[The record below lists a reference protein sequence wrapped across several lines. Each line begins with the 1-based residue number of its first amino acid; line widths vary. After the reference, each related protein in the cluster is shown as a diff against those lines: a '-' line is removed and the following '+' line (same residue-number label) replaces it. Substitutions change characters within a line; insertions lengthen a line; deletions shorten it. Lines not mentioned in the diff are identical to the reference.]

1 MKKRFYLILFFLIM
15 SILMFFILSRKKE
28 ETVIKKEIVTE
39 EVKVQTSEI
48 KESKNDENKENKKDN
63 ENIKEIYLNG
73 NKTKVIAFLHED
85 HYHIIYKGNEYIVT
99 EKQYLELL
107 EENNNLYF
115 DAKNKKLLTKT
126 NTKETAETIILKE
139 KAEIIANKDQI
150 IAKYKHDDHY
160 HIKLKDGREYIVY
173 ENPDNF
179 LNIDKIENKVEVTKI
194 TPINNLFTKIIKHN
208 DFYYVLHQDKAYILN
223 QEEYDK
229 SINANNFIPL
239 IENLENEY
247 DAKLTEL
254 SKQTK
259 VSKNLIAYKDKVFYI
274 PHDDHLHLVS
284 YDTIQINNQET
295 EILKDMN
302 LEEQESIRLKKQ
314 YLSYV
319 FGKNLKGEDV
329 VPIQAIRLYKY
340 QDKLYFSYNEP
351 MMEYDP
357 THIHPVSVLVDRVI
371 IPERSDD
378 LEIDYLNELEATAIR
393 VNIIPEELRVENG
406 RFFIPSGNHEH
417 SIKIKSSGQELYEK
431 NRISVPKLNKQEGEL
446 NVETVLEK
454 SKELLEISKTKLSE
468 KEYRYVA
475 RALDY
480 FDYKLLKNQRENF
493 VENST
498 VGFIESLDLFA
509 NIYIFKTIDENIKTD
524 EEIILE
530 NKVNEIENI
539 LKDSSFIRKTDLGGI
554 EKNKVLE
561 TIQTLEE
568 NKDLEGLENVK
579 NYLDKLLALHSR
591 PSIMLMSY
599 TEFFLRHVDNYSLSE
614 ELRNELAYLIIEMND
629 ANVGSHLFARIIQAY
644 QEIKNE
650 AITFNV
656 SKTYYGYEETPLTR
670 LDSPK
675 MGSFGTFK
683 EDIYQMVDSVRYM
696 LEIIND

>member
-15 SILMFFILSRKKE
+15 SVLMFFILSRKKE
-28 ETVIKKEIVTE
+28 ETVIKEEKEKIETKTPVVE
-39 EVKVQTSEI
+39 K
-48 KESKNDENKENKKDN
+48 KENDTVKEND
-63 ENIKEIYLNG
+63 NIKEIYLNG
-73 NKTKVIAFLHED
+73 DKIKVIAFLHED

-99 EKQYLELL
+99 EKQYLEFLK
-107 EENNNLYF
+107 ENNNLYF
-115 DAKNKKLLTKT
+115 DTKNKKVLEKN
-126 NTKETAETIILKE
+126 NTEESFETIILKE
-139 KAEIIANKDQI
+139 KAEIIANKNQI
-150 IAKYKHDDHY
+150 IAKYKHKDHY
-160 HIKLKDGREYIVY
+160 HIKLLDGREYIIY

-179 LNIDKIENKVEVTKI
+179 LNIDKIENKVEITKI
-194 TPINNLFTKIIKHN
+194 TPTNNLFSKIIKHN
-208 DFYYVLHQDKAYILN
+208 DFYYVLYQDKGYVLN
-223 QEEYDK
+223 QAEYDK
-229 SINANNFIPL
+229 SIKDNNFTPL
-239 IENLENEY
+239 IEKLEDDYNY
-247 DAKLTEL
+247 KLEEL

-295 EILKDMN
+295 EILKDLT
-302 LEEQESIRLKKQ
+302 LEKQELIHLKKQ

-417 SIKIKSSGQELYEK
+417 SIKVKSLGQELYEK
-431 NRISVPKLNKQEGEL
+431 NRISVPKGNKQEGEL
-446 NVETVLEK
+446 DVETVLNK
-454 SKELLEISKTKLSE
+454 SKELLELSKTKLSE
-468 KEYRYVA
+468 KEHRYVS

-480 FDYKLLKNQRENF
+480 FDYKLLKNQRDNF
-493 VENST
+493 IENST
-498 VGFIESLDLFA
+498 AGFIENLNLFA
-509 NIYIFKTIDENIKTD
+509 NTYIFKTVNENVKSD

-539 LKDSSFIRKTDLGGI
+539 LKDSAFIRKTDLGGI

-561 TIQTLEE
+561 TIQLLET
-568 NKDLEGLENVK
+568 NKDLTGLENVK
-579 NYLDKLLALHSR
+579 NYLNKLLALHSR
-591 PSIMLMSY
+591 PSIMMMSY
-599 TEFFLRHVDNYSLSE
+599 TEFFLRYVDDYSLSE
-614 ELRNELAYLIIEMND
+614 EVRNELAYLIIEMND
-629 ANVGSHLFARIIQAY
+629 ANVGSHLFARIIQAH
-644 QEIKNE
+644 QEIKNIP
-650 AITFNV
+650 ITFTAT
-656 SKTYYGYEETPLTR
+656 KTYYGYEETPLIR

-675 MGSFGTFK
+675 MGSFGTFR
-683 EDIYQMVDSVRYM
+683 EDIYQMVDSIRDM
-696 LEIIND
+696 LEIIN